1 MAVRHYRG
9 WTIEPDEG
17 TQIGHSLPGSRSS
30 RAQIGLGT
38 HRKWKGYVLT
48 YPPDGATKLVDTLK
62 EATAYIDQYMGP
74 ADSRRAW
81 GSRRR

>member
-1 MAVRHYRG
+1 VSERLYRG

-17 TQIGHSLPGSRSS
+17 THIGYKLPGSRRLSQ
-30 RAQIGLGT
+30 QIGSGT

-62 EATAYIDQYMGP
+62 EAKEYIDSYMGP
-74 ADSRRAW
+74 ASRLRT
-81 GSRRR
+81 RR